1 MFQRAISVYP
11 NGCGFEH
18 LGNDKFAM
26 ASFVGYKYGSY
37 FKLGLLCERT
47 KPEDYPQEGASEEQK
62 MEVDESSQ
70 TQAAPQGGKRDLTQ
84 FNMIKFREMLTK
96 QGNKDQ
102 NAQKLMKRN
111 IRMNTFEQVVT
122 DEGNIIHIVP
132 DTGDSIVYRYRISEQ

>member
-1 MFQRAISVYP
+1 MTSLLWH
-11 NGCGFEH
+11 H
-18 LGNDKFAM
+18 LWGTNTA
-26 ASFVGYKYGSY
+26 ATLKYFNFY

>member
-1 MFQRAISVYP
+1 M
-11 NGCGFEH
+11 N
-18 LGNDKFAM
+18 
-26 ASFVGYKYGSY
+26 
-37 FKLGLLCERT
+37 
-47 KPEDYPQEGASEEQK
+47 
-62 MEVDESSQ
+62 
-70 TQAAPQGGKRDLTQ
+70 
-84 FNMIKFREMLTK
+84 KFREMLTK